1 MPTLSAMF
9 RLLDGYSSTIHRIEE
24 QTDRAA
30 RVILEASRNTD
41 RYNDSMKKTE
51 AAAGAAS
58 KGLTKVLSVTAAI
71 AAAKKT
77 MDLTDTYTNTS
88 ARLSM
93 VTENLEEQ
101 KQLQEDIFAA
111 ANRARGSYTEMANAA
126 AKLKM
131 LAGDSFGSNQE
142 ALAFTELLTKSLKI
156 SGAGTAEQNSAF
168 LQLTQALTSGK
179 LQGDEFRSVME
190 NAPMVANAIAEY
202 MGIGKDELKELSS
215 KGVITSDIIKNAM
228 FTAADDIEAKFSKM
242 PLTFADN
249 WERIKNAGIQAFS
262 GVFEKINEV
271 MNSDMGQAAINNFI
285 GAIHLAGSATEKF
298 IDLSMAVWP
307 YISPFIYAA
316 AAAVGAYALARG
328 AANVIDLIGTART
341 AAQAASLGIMA
352 VAMWATTGATWAET
366 TATLGLTEAEL
377 GLNAALYANPIMWI
391 VGLLV
396 ILIGIYYAAVA
407 AVNHF
412 AGTSI
417 SATGLIVGALFAAGA
432 LIGNLFIAGWNLISG
447 LGVDVANVMLSFAEF
462 FANFLDNPV
471 LAIMNLIADLANFV
485 IGVMQSLAKV
495 IDTVFGSNLA
505 NTIGGWSDSI
515 ENFKQGIAS
524 ENSVKFDRIDKT
536 EYQLDR
542 LNYSDAFNKG
552 YGIGAG
558 IGDTASDLFG
568 GSGFDFSELATAGN
582 PATIKGTGKGGAV
595 KVENEEDI
603 EWMRKLAERDYVA
616 RIAQNTLA
624 PNIRVEFTGPV
635 TKEADTDGV
644 IAHVAEQLKEIIAT
658 APEGVP
664 A

>member
-30 RVILEASRNTD
+30 EVILEASRNTD

-51 AAAGAAS
+51 TAAGAAS
-58 KGLTKVLSVTAAI
+58 KGLTKFLSVTAAI

-93 VTENLEEQ
+93 VTESLEEQ

-202 MGIGKDELKELSS
+202 MGIGKDELKDLSS

-242 PLTFADN
+242 PMTFADN

-262 GVFEKINEV
+262 GVFEKINMI

-285 GAIHLAGSATEKF
+285 GAIYAAGKVTEAF
-298 IDLSMAVWP
+298 IDFSMAVWP

-328 AANVIDLIGTART
+328 AANVVDLIGTART
-341 AAQAASLGIMA
+341 AAQAASLGVMA

-377 GLNAALYANPIMWI
+377 GLNAALYANPIMWV
-391 VGLLV
+391 VGLIV
-396 ILIGIYYAAVA
+396 VLIGAYYAAVA

-542 LNYSDAFNKG
+542 LNYSDAFSKG
-552 YGIGAG
+552 YGIGEG
-558 IGDTASDLFG
+558 LGDAASDLFG
-568 GSGFDFSELATAGN
+568 GSGFDFSEFATAGN
-582 PATIKGTGKGGAV
+582 PATVKGTGKGGAV

-603 EWMRKLAERDYVA
+603 EWLRKLAERDYVA